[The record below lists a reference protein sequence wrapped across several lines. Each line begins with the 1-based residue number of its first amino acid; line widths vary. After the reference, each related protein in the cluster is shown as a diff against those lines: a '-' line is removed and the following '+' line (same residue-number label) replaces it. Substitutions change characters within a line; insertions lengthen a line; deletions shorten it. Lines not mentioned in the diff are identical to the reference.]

1 MIKKHKILCVF
12 LSLMVSVSAFSA
24 CGNKSAPY
32 ENTVEDIASNINT
45 DDTASKKTD
54 TSDSDK
60 TVMYIS
66 GAEEVEFSTDDSD
79 KSKASSKL
87 SPGSE
92 VEVDSEDISSDYT
105 RVYSRE
111 EKETGY
117 VSSIYLVPDKSAVTS
132 GETLIVKAPDTQMF
146 SESGGSG
153 DVIKVLTQGEEV
165 SVLAKTSGGFWKV
178 KTADGSVGYVN
189 VEKLGNTAETETYVE
204 SYSAGGNYET
214 TITDSVSQP
223 GVTDSVSSSNNIVIE
238 DVPQSVPERREPNPD
253 VGSNTD
259 FRSAYLTAQNSAG
272 GNWAAAYIDL
282 NTDGQTIIND
292 SQMQAASLIK
302 LYIMGA
308 IYEDYDKYA
317 AQDGNLDSYLYSMIT
332 VSDNSA
338 ANALVGILGG
348 GDTNAGKNAV
358 TSYSQSHG
366 YNFTSMGRLLLESTI
381 NGDNYTSVGD
391 CAKFMAAVYNGEL
404 PHSNE
409 MLNLL
414 KQQQRT
420 SKIPAG
426 VPYGVQTANKTGELP
441 QVQNDAA
448 IVFADQPYVFCVM
461 SENVGEGSA
470 VSAIVQF
477 SKDVYQMSNE

>member
-1 MIKKHKILCVF
+1 MINKHKILCVF
-12 LSLMVSVSAFSA
+12 LSLIIFVSAFAA

-32 ENTVEDIASNINT
+32 ENTAEDITADINT
-45 DDTASKKTD
+45 ADTASKKTKAD
-54 TSDSDK
+54 DSDK

-66 GAEEVEFSTDDSD
+66 GAQEVEFSTDDSD

-92 VEVDSEDISSDYT
+92 VEVDSEDISTDYT
-105 RVYSRE
+105 RVYSRKQ
-111 EKETGY
+111 KETGY
-117 VSSIYLVPDKSAVTS
+117 VSSIYLVPDKSAVTN
-132 GETLIVKAPDTQMF
+132 GETLIVKESDTQMF
-146 SESGGSG
+146 SEGGGSG
-153 DVIKVLTQGEEV
+153 DIIKILSKGEEV

-178 KTADGSVGYVN
+178 KSADGSVGYVN
-189 VEKLGNTAETETYVE
+189 VEKLGNTSETETYAE
-204 SYSAGGNYET
+204 NYSTGGNTE
-214 TITDSVSQP
+214 ITEPDSGSAPDVNDP
-223 GVTDSVSSSNNIVIE
+223 VSSANGNVIE
-238 DVPQSVPERREPNPD
+238 ELPQSTPERREPNPD
-253 VGSNTD
+253 VGGNTD

-272 GNWAAAYIDL
+272 GNWAAAFIEL

-302 LYIMGA
+302 LFIMGA
-308 IYEDYDKYA
+308 IYEDYDTYA
-317 AQDGNLDSYLYSMIT
+317 AQNGNIDNYLYSMIT

-366 YNFTSMGRLLLESTI
+366 YNFTSMGRLLLESTV

-391 CAKFMAAVYNGEL
+391 CARFMSAVYNGEL
-404 PHSNE
+404 PHSDE

-414 KQQQRT
+414 KKQQRT

-448 IVFADQPYVFCVM
+448 IVFADNPYVFCVM

-477 SKDVYQMSNE
+477 SKDVYKMSND